1 MHDDDF
7 KDAPMTQWLQD
18 AQAGDDLA
26 LARVWAAGIEELR
39 SLAIARLA
47 RELQAQD
54 LQATDIVNEAWIRMH
69 GQGVVGE
76 FDDRG
81 MFFGAAWRVMGQLL
95 IDHARTRDRK
105 KRGGDRARVDFEFA
119 EGALAN
125 TATVGDAGLEIEAAM
140 QALAEHDPASHSVA
154 VMKLCFGTDR
164 RHNALLHEVDPT
176 EIDRLWRYARTW
188 LQVRLE
194 EAGDDDQDDQDDRGD
209 RDQEANR

>member
-1 MHDDDF
+1 MTSDPDGGRDV
-7 KDAPMTQWLQD
+7 PMTQWLHD
-18 AQAGDDLA
+18 AQAGDDDA
-26 LARVWAAGIEELR
+26 LARVWSAGLDELR
-39 SLAIARLA
+39 SLANARLS

-54 LQATDIVNEAWIRMH
+54 LQATDIVNEAWMRMH
-69 GQGVVGE
+69 GKGVVGA

-95 IDHARTRDRK
+95 VDHARNRTRK

-176 EIDRLWRYARTW
+176 EIDVQWRHARAW
-188 LQVRLE
+188 LQVRLR
-194 EAGDDDQDDQDDRGD
+194 EALDEGAKR
-209 RDQEANR
+209 

>member
-7 KDAPMTQWLQD
+7 KDAPMTQWLQE

-105 KRGGDRARVDFEFA
+105 KRGGDRARVDFEFV

-125 TATVGDAGLEIEAAM
+125 TATVGDSGLEIEAAM
-140 QALAEHDPASHSVA
+140 QALAEHDPAGHSVA
-154 VMKLCFGTDR
+154 VMKLCFDTDR
-164 RHNALLHEVDPT
+164 RHNALLHEIDPT
-176 EIDRLWRYARTW
+176 EVDRLWRYARTW
-188 LQVRLE
+188 LQVRLKE
-194 EAGDDDQDDQDDRGD
+194 SRDGSRHEGEDR
-209 RDQEANR
+209 